1 MTEST
6 DDGERIRQHVRKMLA
21 QLGALK
27 ERVRQHVS
35 KVLAQLRALKE
46 RQRAQEKP
54 DPRLGGA
61 GEIDRE
67 EHTSGSIGGGEVPS

>member
-6 DDGERIRQHVRKMLA
+6 DDS
-21 QLGALK
+21 
-27 ERVRQHVS
+27 ERVRQHVM

-46 RQRAQEKP
+46 RQRAREKH
-54 DPRLGGA
+54 DPGLGGA

-67 EHTSGSIGGGEVPS
+67 EDTSGSIGGGEGPS